1 MKAEKKHF
9 NLDYWRSL
17 DYKDFKAQFEKQFED
32 NPDDWYLK
40 IQGKEAPK
48 EARKKKEG
56 GSNPPPKTEPE

>member
-40 IQGKEAPK
+40 LTG
-48 EARKKKEG
+48 KKKKGAAIEEIAKK
-56 GSNPPPKTEPE
+56 NEPE